1 MVLRDLVN
9 RPGRWLGA
17 QGPHSGLVLS
27 SRVRLARNLAEVPFT
42 SRASDRE
49 LGDVERVVL
58 KATLGTSPFRGG
70 LAVRWG
76 TTSSMERMLL
86 AERHLVSQDL
96 VQSEGARAVLLS
108 PSEEASLVVNE
119 EDHLRIQTILSG
131 LKLTE
136 SWEAADGI
144 DSKLEGA
151 LAYAYSERWGYLTA
165 CPTNVGSGLRASVLV
180 HLPALVLTKEIGKV
194 LKGVTDA
201 DLSVRGMY
209 GEGSEV
215 KGSFFQMSNQATL
228 GMPEPEVVALVQR
241 WAENVL
247 ECEEKAMELLR
258 RDALTVVEDKVYRA
272 RALLEGARLLTSEE
286 VVSLGSAVR
295 LGVVMGLLNGISLGA
310 LNELLIVTQPA
321 HLQTLFEQE
330 MAPEERDK
338 VRADLV
344 RQRLAA
350 ER

>member
-9 RPGRWLGA
+9 RPGTWLDG
-17 QGPHSGLVLS
+17 QGPHSGMVLS

-49 LGDVERVVL
+49 LSEVERVVL

-70 LAVRWG
+70 LAIRWG
-76 TTSSMERMLL
+76 ATSSMERMLL
-86 AERHLVSQDL
+86 AERHIVSQDL

-108 PSEEASLVVNE
+108 PSEEASIVVNE

-180 HLPALVLTKEIGKV
+180 HLPALVLTKEIGRV

-215 KGSFFQMSNQATL
+215 KGSFFQISNQMTL

-247 ECEEKAMELLR
+247 EYEEKAMELLR

-272 RALLEGARLLTSEE
+272 RALLERARLLTSEE

-310 LNELLIVTQPA
+310 LNELLILTQPA